1 MKFNILSLFAPWA
14 KMDERDY
21 KDQEKEN
28 LESITAP
35 KLDDGAKEYEV
46 SENEAQQTYNVSE
59 NVR

>member
-28 LESITAP
+28 LESITTP
-35 KLDDGAKEYEV
+35 KLDDGAKE
-46 SENEAQQTYNVSE
+46 
-59 NVR
+59 